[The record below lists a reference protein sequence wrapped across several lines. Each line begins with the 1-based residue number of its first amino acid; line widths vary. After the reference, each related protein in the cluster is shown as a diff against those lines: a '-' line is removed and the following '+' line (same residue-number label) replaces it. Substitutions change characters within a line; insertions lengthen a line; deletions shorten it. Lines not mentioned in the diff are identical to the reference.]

1 MKTSKIVLITSLFL
15 ISFGIIFILIVSNSY
30 KYKIT
35 YQDKTYTYEITAY
48 EKIIKVIK
56 KENNNTS
63 KKENK
68 LINTNEYKI
77 NFMREGM
84 DILYSYLDTLE
95 YNNRYLTI
103 NYQEL
108 NNNSFPIFNSI
119 INNNEELL
127 NYTHKI
133 EYYKDKLLYNIY
145 FDKDYNI
152 KILSSN
158 NNSKVQENYK
168 VVFSK
173 KTKEYLKTYLEKN
186 LFSNNFNISIKDEN
200 INKEMQ
206 NIIYAIITSNE
217 EIITNKI
224 T

>member
-15 ISFGIIFILIVSNSY
+15 IILGIIFTIIVSNSF

-35 YQDKTYTYEITAY
+35 YHDNIYTYEITAY

-56 KENNNTS
+56 KDN
-63 KKENK
+63 NK
-68 LINTNEYKI
+68 LINKNEYKI

-84 DILYSYLDTLE
+84 DTLFNYLDSLE
-95 YNNRYLTI
+95 YSNRHLTI
-103 NYQEL
+103 SYQEL

-133 EYYKDKLLYNIY
+133 EYYKEDLLYNIY

-152 KILSSN
+152 KIITSN
-158 NNSKVQENYK
+158 NNYK
-168 VVFSK
+168 VIFSN
-173 KTKEYLKTYLEKN
+173 KTKDYLKNYLEKN
-186 LFSNNFNISIKDEN
+186 LFNNSFNISIKEEN
-200 INKEMQ
+200 INKELQ
-206 NIIYAIITSNE
+206 NIIHSIITSNE
-217 EIITNKI
+217 EIISNKI

>member
-84 DILYSYLDTLE
+84 DILYNYLDTLE